1 MTQFLYLSTVLI
13 WGTTWIAIPLQ
24 LGEVAILTSVF
35 YRFALAA
42 AIMLFLV
49 LVSGRLQTTSKQ
61 DHGFMVLHG
70 ICLFSLN
77 FVCDYTVG
85 LTVSSGLLAV
95 IFSSSTLFNA
105 INNRI
110 FWGEKPTP
118 AVFAAGILG
127 IIGLSL
133 MFWPELAEDSNKGVD
148 LGSIGFAFLG
158 TFLFSLGN
166 MISVR
171 HNKKGLKPF
180 TSSAY
185 AMVYGALFLAGLL
198 LITNTPLTWDS
209 RPQYLGGLFYL
220 AIIGSVAGFTAYLS
234 LVARIGA
241 SKAAYATV
249 LFPVVALALST
260 VFEGYAWSLSS
271 LSGLG
276 LVLLG
281 NGLILGIKLPFVRHP
296 KASV

>member
-77 FVCDYTVG
+77 FVCVYTAG

-118 AVFAAGILG
+118 AVFAAGVLG
-127 IIGLSL
+127 IVGLSL
-133 MFWPELAEDSNKGVD
+133 MFLHELAED
-148 LGSIGFAFLG
+148 
-158 TFLFSLGN
+158 
-166 MISVR
+166 
-171 HNKKGLKPF
+171 
-180 TSSAY
+180 
-185 AMVYGALFLAGLL
+185 
-198 LITNTPLTWDS
+198 
-209 RPQYLGGLFYL
+209 
-220 AIIGSVAGFTAYLS
+220 
-234 LVARIGA
+234 
-241 SKAAYATV
+241 
-249 LFPVVALALST
+249 
-260 VFEGYAWSLSS
+260 
-271 LSGLG
+271 
-276 LVLLG
+276 
-281 NGLILGIKLPFVRHP
+281 
-296 KASV
+296 

>member
-77 FVCDYTVG
+77 FVCVYTAG

-209 RPQYLGGLFYL
+209 HPQYLGGLFYL

>member
-13 WGTTWIAIPLQ
+13 WGTTWIAIPFQ

-42 AIMLFLV
+42 AIMLSLV

-70 ICLFSLN
+70 MCLFSLN
-77 FVCDYTVG
+77 FVCVYTAG

-180 TSSAY
+180 TERE
-185 AMVYGALFLAGLL
+185 
-198 LITNTPLTWDS
+198 W
-209 RPQYLGGLFYL
+209 
-220 AIIGSVAGFTAYLS
+220 
-234 LVARIGA
+234 
-241 SKAAYATV
+241 
-249 LFPVVALALST
+249 
-260 VFEGYAWSLSS
+260 
-271 LSGLG
+271 
-276 LVLLG
+276 
-281 NGLILGIKLPFVRHP
+281 
-296 KASV
+296 

>member
-1 MTQFLYLSTVLI
+1 
-13 WGTTWIAIPLQ
+13 
-24 LGEVAILTSVF
+24 
-35 YRFALAA
+35 
-42 AIMLFLV
+42 
-49 LVSGRLQTTSKQ
+49 
-61 DHGFMVLHG
+61 
-70 ICLFSLN
+70 LFSLN
-77 FVCDYTVG
+77 FVCVYTAG

>member
-1 MTQFLYLSTVLI
+1 
-13 WGTTWIAIPLQ
+13 
-24 LGEVAILTSVF
+24 
-35 YRFALAA
+35 
-42 AIMLFLV
+42 MLFLV

-77 FVCDYTVG
+77 FVCVYTAG

>member
-77 FVCDYTVG
+77 FVCVYTAG

-209 RPQYLGGLFYL
+209 RPQYLGGLF
-220 AIIGSVAGFTAYLS
+220 
-234 LVARIGA
+234 
-241 SKAAYATV
+241 
-249 LFPVVALALST
+249 
-260 VFEGYAWSLSS
+260 
-271 LSGLG
+271 
-276 LVLLG
+276 
-281 NGLILGIKLPFVRHP
+281 
-296 KASV
+296 

>member
-13 WGTTWIAIPLQ
+13 WGTTWIAIPFQ

-42 AIMLFLV
+42 AIMLSLV

-61 DHGFMVLHG
+61 DHSFMVLHG
-70 ICLFSLN
+70 MCLFSLN
-77 FVCDYTVG
+77 FVCVYTAG

-185 AMVYGALFLAGLL
+185 AMVYGTLFLAGLL

-271 LSGLG
+271 LSGLV

-281 NGLILGIKLPFVRHP
+281 NGLILGIKLPFMRRP

>member
-13 WGTTWIAIPLQ
+13 WGTTWIAIPFQ

-42 AIMLFLV
+42 AIMLSLV

-70 ICLFSLN
+70 MCLFSLN
-77 FVCDYTVG
+77 FVCVYTAG

-234 LVARIGA
+234 LVAHIGA